1 MVDIFEEVDEQ
12 LRSDRLAVLAR
23 RYLPWIAGVLLLAL
37 AVALGVW
44 GYTAYQQKN
53 TEAASQAYADG
64 LDKLSQGDFNAA
76 FARFGDAAAKPTP
89 GYKALALMQQAGV
102 RMDQKRVPEAVAL
115 FDQAAAATSN
125 PVIADAARLKSAF
138 ALLDTAPYDQVEARL
153 KPLMDSD
160 RPFHALAREAL
171 GMAKLNAGRPQAAL
185 GDFQVLSLMADAPQ
199 DVRERAQAAITLIKA
214 GTATGLPATV
224 KAAKTLPPPQPQ
236 QQSQQQS
243 QAQPESAAPPAG
255 AAPDQSQPA
264 GAAQ

>member
-23 RYLPWIAGVLLLAL
+23 RYLPWIAGVLVLAL
-37 AVALGVW
+37 AIALGVW

-53 TEAASQAYADG
+53 AETASQAYSDG
-64 LDKLSQGDFNAA
+64 LDKLSQGDFDAA
-76 FARFGDAAAKPTP
+76 YAKFGEAAAKPTP
-89 GYKALALMQQAGV
+89 GYQALALMQQAGV

-115 FDQAAAATSN
+115 FDRAAAATSN

-171 GMAKLNAGRPQAAL
+171 GMAKLNAGKPQAAL
-185 GDFQVLSLMADAPQ
+185 GDFQVLALMADAPQ

-214 GTATGLPATV
+214 GTAIGLPATV
-224 KAAKTLPPPQPQ
+224 KAAKVLPPLPQ
-236 QQSQQQS
+236 QQP
-243 QAQPESAAPPAG
+243 QAQPQPGAAPAG